1 MASSLIKRLAA
12 LFGASCAAL
21 LLAVPAAAPG
31 HADRAVLESPAD
43 ECPTPPNYPGNIGF
57 EGRHYRVHVP
67 SGVPAGAPLVVAI
80 HGGYDSPESV
90 EAAWG
95 WNALADQHKF
105 IVVYPRGT
113 KKECKTDGS
122 PGWGWNADAADVTH
136 IKNVVNAVAT
146 QYGVN
151 RDRVHLT
158 GHSNGGQMASRAA
171 CTAPE
176 VFASGAVYAPAP
188 PPTGCNPARAVS
200 WGVFASA
207 SDPIVLEPIA
217 YGHVMYWSW
226 ENRPC
231 QNEQPGGGTDIKDS
245 RHWDCESGTE
255 VLWRVYNGG
264 SHTWP
269 TGARRTEMMNRMWQL
284 FQDNPRP

>member
-1 MASSLIKRLAA
+1 MAYSLTKRLAA

-31 HADRAVLESPAD
+31 SADNAVLESPATG
-43 ECPTPPNYPGNIGF
+43 CSTTPVPDNVPF
-57 EGRHYRVHVP
+57 DGRYYRVHVP
-67 SGVPAGAPLVVAI
+67 AGVSAGAPLVVAI
-80 HGGYDSPESV
+80 HGGYDRPEGI
-90 EAAWG
+90 EAVSG

-105 IVVYPRGT
+105 IVVYPRGI
-113 KKECKTDGS
+113 KTENKPDGT

-136 IKNVVNAVAT
+136 IKKVVTEVSTKYCAAP
-146 QYGVN
+146 N
-151 RDRVHLT
+151 RIHLT

-188 PPTGCNPARAVS
+188 PPTGCDPARAVS
-200 WGVFASA
+200 WAVFASA
-207 SDPIVLEPIA
+207 NDTTVIEPIA
-217 YGHVMYWSW
+217 YSHVMYWSW

-231 QNEQPGGGTDIKDS
+231 QNEQPGGGTDVKDS
-245 RHWDCESGTE
+245 RHWDCASGTE

-264 SHTWP
+264 SHSWP
-269 TGARRTEMMNRMWQL
+269 TGARRTEMLNRMWQL
-284 FQDNPRP
+284 FQANPRP

>member
-1 MASSLIKRLAA
+1 MASSLTKRLAA

-31 HADRAVLESPAD
+31 SAGNTVLESPATG
-43 ECPTPPNYPGNIGF
+43 CSTTPVPGNVAF
-57 EGRHYRVHVP
+57 DGRYYRVHVP
-67 SGVPAGAPLVVAI
+67 VGVSAGAPLVVAI
-80 HGGYDSPESV
+80 HGGYDRPEGI
-90 EAAWG
+90 EAVSG

-105 IVVYPRGT
+105 VVVYPRGI
-113 KKECKTDGS
+113 KTENKPDGT

-136 IKNVVNAVAT
+136 IKKVVTEVSTKYCAAP
-146 QYGVN
+146 N
-151 RDRVHLT
+151 RIHLT

-188 PPTGCNPARAVS
+188 PPTGCDPARAVS

-207 SDPIVLEPIA
+207 NDATVIEPIA
-217 YGHVMYWSW
+217 YSHVMYWSW

-231 QNEQPGGGTDIKDS
+231 QNEQPDGGTDVKDS
-245 RHWDCESGTE
+245 RRWDCASGTD

-264 SHTWP
+264 SHSWP
-269 TGARRTEMMNRMWQL
+269 TGARRTEMLNRMWQL
-284 FQDNPRP
+284 FQDHPRP

>member
-1 MASSLIKRLAA
+1 MASSLTKRLAA

-31 HADRAVLESPAD
+31 SADNAVLESPATG
-43 ECPTPPNYPGNIGF
+43 CSTTPVPDNVPF
-57 EGRHYRVHVP
+57 DGRYYRVHVP
-67 SGVPAGAPLVVAI
+67 AGVSAGAPLVVAI
-80 HGGYDSPESV
+80 HGGYDRPEGI
-90 EAAWG
+90 EAVSG

-105 IVVYPRGT
+105 IVVYPRGI
-113 KKECKTDGS
+113 KTENKPDGT

-136 IKNVVNAVAT
+136 IKKVVTDVSTKYCAAP
-146 QYGVN
+146 N
-151 RDRVHLT
+151 RIHLT

-188 PPTGCNPARAVS
+188 PPTGCDPARAVS

-207 SDPIVLEPIA
+207 NDTTVIEPIA
-217 YGHVMYWSW
+217 YSHVMYWSW

-231 QNEQPGGGTDIKDS
+231 QNEQPDGGTDVKDS

-264 SHTWP
+264 SHSWP
-269 TGARRTEMMNRMWQL
+269 TGTRRTEMLNRMWQL
-284 FQDNPRP
+284 FQANPRP

>member
-1 MASSLIKRLAA
+1 MASSLMKRVTA

-43 ECPTPPNYPGNIGF
+43 DPCEFKAPGNI
-57 EGRHYRVHVP
+57 EYDERHYRVHVP
-67 SGVPAGAPLVVAI
+67 AGVSAGAPLVVAL
-80 HGGYDSPESV
+80 HGGYDSPEGV
-90 EAAWG
+90 EGKWG

-105 IVVYPRGT
+105 IVVYPRGN
-113 KKECKTDGS
+113 KPECQNST

-136 IKNVVNAVAT
+136 IKKVVTKVST
-146 QYGVN
+146 QYGVDSN
-151 RDRVHLT
+151 RVHLT

-207 SDPIVLEPIA
+207 SDPVIVEPVA

-231 QNEQPGGGTDIKDS
+231 QNEQPGGGTDAKDS
-245 RHWDCESGTE
+245 RVWDCASGTE

-264 SHTWP
+264 SHNWP
-269 TGARRTEMMNRMWQL
+269 TGARRTEMLNRMWQL

>member
-1 MASSLIKRLAA
+1 MASSLTKRLAA

-31 HADRAVLESPAD
+31 SADNAVLESPATG
-43 ECPTPPNYPGNIGF
+43 CSTTPVPDNVAF
-57 EGRHYRVHVP
+57 DGRYYRVHVP
-67 SGVPAGAPLVVAI
+67 AGVSAGAPLVVAI
-80 HGGYDSPESV
+80 HGGYDRPEGI
-90 EAAWG
+90 EAVSG

-105 IVVYPRGT
+105 IVVYPRGI
-113 KKECKTDGS
+113 KTENKPDGT
-122 PGWGWNADAADVTH
+122 PGWGWNADAADATH
-136 IKNVVNAVAT
+136 IKKVVTEVSTKYCVAP
-146 QYGVN
+146 N
-151 RDRVHLT
+151 RIHLT

-188 PPTGCNPARAVS
+188 PPTGCDPARAVS

-207 SDPIVLEPIA
+207 NDTTVIEPIA
-217 YGHVMYWSW
+217 YSHVMYWSW

-231 QNEQPGGGTDIKDS
+231 QNEQPDGGTDVKDS

-264 SHTWP
+264 SHSWP
-269 TGARRTEMMNRMWQL
+269 TGTRRTEMLDRMWQL
-284 FQDNPRP
+284 FQANPRP